1 MGPVTKGIA
10 SFIIRQPGSN
20 SRHAFDIA
28 YLACKLHLSLTKP
41 VMMWPSLLTH
51 SPQPEYS
58 INLTLSGSQCYKRQL
73 GLKAKPKYESLL
85 TGWIDSR
92 EKSYR
97 LRYTCNWL
105 LLRQAPNSSV
115 VEDESS
121 EKVKLWDSILLRSKR
136 ILLFSFTF
144 DQKILIYFF
153 HFQMFVAPCRKQL
166 YYLKWFQEE
175 IENKHSQDSQSEQE

>member
-1 MGPVTKGIA
+1 
-10 SFIIRQPGSN
+10 
-20 SRHAFDIA
+20 
-28 YLACKLHLSLTKP
+28 
-41 VMMWPSLLTH
+41 MWPSLLTH
-51 SPQPEYS
+51 SSQPEYS
-58 INLTLSGSQCYKRQL
+58 INLTLSGSQCYKRQP
-73 GLKAKPKYESLL
+73 GLKAKPKYESLF
-85 TGWIDSR
+85 TGWIDSS

-97 LRYTCNWL
+97 LWYTCNWL

-136 ILLFSFTF
+136 ILLLSFTF

-175 IENKHSQDSQSEQE
+175 IKNKHSQDSQSEQE